1 MISCLMPKK
10 FHAYSPPLNIRLYS
24 HAASSAKA
32 VWITVQQTRNSHV
45 KQDESANVEDPKLRR
60 KVGESRT
67 SSNAGAVKVFIVDW
81 LRIIRL
87 ISSDAA
93 MLDPLPRRVSGLR
106 CKATTQGGNNSLWRH
121 WHAWLRSHNTPSS
134 YDRCKTLRALW
145 MPLSYLWAVT

>member
-1 MISCLMPKK
+1 MMISCLMPKK

-67 SSNAGAVKVFIVDW
+67 SRFQVCDVKQQ
-81 LRIIRL
+81 LKEAIILFDVTDMLGYDPTTRQVPMT
-87 ISSDAA
+87 DAKHCA
-93 MLDPLPRRVSGLR
+93 HCECR
-106 CKATTQGGNNSLWRH
+106 
-121 WHAWLRSHNTPSS
+121 
-134 YDRCKTLRALW
+134 
-145 MPLSYLWAVT
+145 